1 MDEEFVRLVLCRSSM
16 LFSCITTGFT
26 TKTNQSV
33 YDLCGSNPVSEDI
46 YYFATLGYK
55 HLQNA
60 VNTKQYTYPAPISLL
75 DIEQVIS
82 GIELTYS
89 SYVSNQ
95 KYSEYHYTDEERKSL
110 LEKISLFELDHKG
123 IVKRQKP
130 CSLKCVLP
138 LLRSS
143 DEVFIAR
150 HQFLTASCFYA
161 VCNAAL
167 LQILAKSF
175 DD

>member
-1 MDEEFVRLVLCRSSM
+1 MYQGLYPQLCYCRVSPFVPNILLQYGRGVCKIGPLQVQHA
-16 LFSCITTGFT
+16 FSCITTGFT

-110 LEKISLFELDHKG
+110 LEKNL
-123 IVKRQKP
+123 
-130 CSLKCVLP
+130 
-138 LLRSS
+138 
-143 DEVFIAR
+143 
-150 HQFLTASCFYA
+150 
-161 VCNAAL
+161 AL
-167 LQILAKSF
+167 
-175 DD
+175 